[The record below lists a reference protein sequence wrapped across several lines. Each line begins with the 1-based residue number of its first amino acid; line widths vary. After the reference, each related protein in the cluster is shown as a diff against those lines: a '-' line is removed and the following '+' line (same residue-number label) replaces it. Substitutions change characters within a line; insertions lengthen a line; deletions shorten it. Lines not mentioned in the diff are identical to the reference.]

1 MPQMPDFEAW
11 AIFAKVAERRSF
23 SQAAKE
29 LGLAKTT
36 ISKAVTRL
44 EERMGTTLL
53 HRTTR
58 QITLTESGRASLE
71 RAQRILIDGA
81 AVEAE
86 ILEEAAVPRGIVR
99 IASTIAFGI
108 DQVAGILPDFMKRYP
123 EIEVDLWLTDDRFDL
138 VVARRDLAIRI
149 GPIEDSSMRVS
160 RLFTFH
166 VPVVASPEYF
176 RRHGRPTHPS
186 DLARMPAVVF
196 THILG
201 AETWKFSHPKNG
213 ACEVEVAGPVQVNNV
228 VAAIPALLSGI
239 AVAALP
245 EAYVWR
251 ELKDGRLEAVL
262 TDWTVEPAPLHI
274 LTPPGRAR
282 PARVRVLIE
291 FLRQRCAAHPWGIG
305 MSDRART

>member
-1 MPQMPDFEAW
+1 MPNMPDFEAW

-23 SQAAKE
+23 TQAAKE
-29 LGLAKTT
+29 LGIAKTT

-86 ILEEAAVPRGIVR
+86 ILEEAAIPRGLVR
-99 IASTIAFGI
+99 VASTIAFGI
-108 DQVAGILPDFMKRYP
+108 DQIASILPDFMKRYP
-123 EIEVDLWLTDDRFDL
+123 EIEVDLHLTEDHFDI
-138 VVARRDLAIRI
+138 VVARIDLALRI
-149 GPIEDSSMRVS
+149 GPVEDSSMRIS
-160 RLFTFH
+160 RLFTFR

-196 THILG
+196 TNIRG
-201 AETWKFSHPKNG
+201 AAIWKFSHPKNG
-213 ACEVEVAGPVQVNNV
+213 ACAVQVAGPIQVNNV

-239 AVAALP
+239 AIAALP
-245 EAYVWR
+245 EAYIWR

-262 TDWTVEPAPLHI
+262 TDWTVEGPSLYI
-274 LTPPGRAR
+274 VTPPGRAR

-291 FLRQRCAAHPWGIG
+291 FLRQRFAREPWTVGIE
-305 MSDRART
+305 T

>member
-1 MPQMPDFEAW
+1 MSASGRLLSRSLFCNRTGRQHVSAEDSHVRSYAMPQSPDSEAW

-71 RAQRILIDGA
+71 RAQRIPIDGA

-86 ILEEAAVPRGIVR
+86 ILEEAAVPRGRVR

-149 GPIEDSSMRVS
+149 GPIEDSSIRVS
-160 RLFTFH
+160 RLFTFYVH
-166 VPVVASPEYF
+166 AVASPE
-176 RRHGRPTHPS
+176 
-186 DLARMPAVVF
+186 
-196 THILG
+196 
-201 AETWKFSHPKNG
+201 
-213 ACEVEVAGPVQVNNV
+213 
-228 VAAIPALLSGI
+228 
-239 AVAALP
+239 
-245 EAYVWR
+245 
-251 ELKDGRLEAVL
+251 
-262 TDWTVEPAPLHI
+262 
-274 LTPPGRAR
+274 
-282 PARVRVLIE
+282 
-291 FLRQRCAAHPWGIG
+291 
-305 MSDRART
+305 